1 MNSTKR
7 LVLWICILAS
17 FVPFL
22 DGSVVNVA
30 LPAIT
35 HELGGGFVL
44 QQWVVNAYAITL
56 GAFMLVAGSF
66 ADLYGRQRV
75 MKIGLVLFGVTSL
88 LCAVAPTGIFLIVAR
103 GAQGVA
109 GALLVPSSLALI
121 MAYFKKAEAGKAI
134 GSWTA
139 WTGIAFI
146 VGPLI
151 GGLLVDLVSWRMV
164 FAINIVPIIIN
175 LYMLSR
181 LDFVEQLQP
190 RVKIDLTGAALG
202 IVGLGGV
209 VYGLIEQSRLGWAS
223 PVVYGT
229 LIVGVVALVG
239 FVWHERH
246 TKQPMLPLD
255 LFQVRNFWVGNVASF
270 AIYAGLALATFAISI
285 FVQQV
290 GKYTAF
296 EAGLALLPITIIM
309 FFLSSRF
316 GGLASRFGP
325 RAFMAAGP
333 VIAGSGFATMYFV
346 DLSVSYW
353 QLLPGILLFGLGLSI
368 TVAPLT
374 TAILGSIGESQSGIA
389 SAVNNAVT
397 RIAGL
402 IAVAAVGSLVGQSL
416 GLHGFHAITL
426 VMASLMIVGGIVSA
440 LGIVNSL
447 KNTDDIVAAHGN

>member
-35 HELGGGFVL
+35 HELGGGFAL

-66 ADLYGRQRV
+66 ADLYGRQRI
-75 MKIGLVLFGVTSL
+75 MKIGLVLFGVTSI
-88 LCAVAPTGIFLIVAR
+88 LCAAAPTGVFLVAAR
-103 GAQGVA
+103 AAQGVA

-121 MAYFKKAEAGKAI
+121 MAYFKKAEVGKAI

-146 VGPLI
+146 VGPLV
-151 GGLLVDLVSWRMV
+151 GGLLVDFVSWRMV
-164 FAINIVPIIIN
+164 FAINIVPIAIN

-181 LDFVEQLQP
+181 LDFAEKLQP
-190 RVKIDLTGAALG
+190 RVKIDLAGAVLG
-202 IVGLGGV
+202 IAGLGGV
-209 VYGLIEQSRLGWAS
+209 VYGLIEQSRLGWAD
-223 PVVYGT
+223 PVVYGA
-229 LIVGVVALVG
+229 LIVGLVALIG
-239 FVWHERH
+239 FVWHERRA
-246 TKQPMLPLD
+246 KQPMLPLG
-255 LFQVRNFWVGNVASF
+255 LFQVRNFWVGNLASF

-290 GKYTAF
+290 GGYTAF
-296 EAGLALLPITIIM
+296 EAGLALLPVTVIM

-316 GGLASRFGP
+316 GALASRLGP
-325 RAFMAAGP
+325 RVFMAAGP
-333 VIAGSGFATMYFV
+333 LIAGVGFATMYFV
-346 DLSVSYW
+346 GSSVSYW
-353 QLLPGILLFGLGLSI
+353 QILPGILLFGLGLSI

-374 TAILGSIGESQSGIA
+374 TAILGSIGEGQSGIA

-402 IAVAAVGSLVGQSL
+402 IAVAAIGSLVGQSL
-416 GLHGFHAITL
+416 GLYGFRAITL
-426 VMASLMIVGGIVSA
+426 VMTGLMVLGGIISA
-440 LGIVNSL
+440 FGIVNHVATKDSL
-447 KNTDDIVAAHGN
+447 

>member
-1 MNSTKR
+1 MKSTKR

-35 HELGGGFVL
+35 NELGGGFVL

-56 GAFMLVAGSF
+56 GSFMLIAGSL

-75 MKIGLVLFGVTSL
+75 MRIGLVLFGVTSI
-88 LCAVAPTGIFLIVAR
+88 LCAVAPTGLFLILAR
-103 GAQGVA
+103 GAQGFA

-146 VGPLI
+146 IGPLV
-151 GGLLVDLVSWRMV
+151 GGILVDFISWRMV
-164 FAINIVPIIIN
+164 FAINIVPIVIN

-181 LDFVEQLQP
+181 LDFTEPLQP
-190 RVKIDLTGAALG
+190 RVKLDLSGALLG
-202 IVGLGGV
+202 VVGLGGV
-209 VYGLIEQSRLGWAS
+209 VYGLIEQSRLGWVD
-223 PVVYGT
+223 PTVYST
-229 LIVGVVALVG
+229 LIIGTIALVG
-239 FVWHERH
+239 FLWHERRVA
-246 TKQPMLPLD
+246 QPMLPLG
-255 LFQVRNFWVGNVASF
+255 LFKVRNFWVGNIASF
-270 AIYAGLALATFAISI
+270 AIYAGLALATFAITI

-290 GKYTAF
+290 GKYSAL
-296 EAGLALLPITIIM
+296 EAGLALLPVTIIM

-316 GGLASRFGP
+316 GALADRFGP
-325 RAFMAAGP
+325 RLFMSAGP
-333 VIAGSGFATMYFV
+333 IIAGIGFATMYFV
-346 DLSVSYW
+346 DSSVAYW
-353 QLLPGILLFGLGLSI
+353 QLLPGILLFGTGLSI

-374 TAILGSIGESQSGIA
+374 TAILSSINDSQSGIA

-397 RIAGL
+397 RVAGL
-402 IAVAAVGSLVGQSL
+402 IAVAAIGSIVGQSL
-416 GLHGFHAITL
+416 DLSSFHAVTL
-426 VMASLMIVGGIVSA
+426 VMASLMIAGGFTSA
-440 LGIVNSL
+440 LGIVNQP
-447 KNTDDIVAAHGN
+447 KIVNQK

>member
-1 MNSTKR
+1 
-7 LVLWICILAS
+7 LAS

-56 GAFMLVAGSF
+56 GAFMLIAGSF
-66 ADLYGRQRV
+66 ADLYGRQRI
-75 MKIGLVLFGVTSL
+75 MKIGLVLFGVTSI
-88 LCAVAPTGIFLIVAR
+88 LCAIAPTGVFLIAAR
-103 GAQGVA
+103 AAQGIA

-121 MAYFKKAEAGKAI
+121 MAYFKKTDAGKAI

-146 VGPLI
+146 IGPLI
-151 GGLLVDLVSWRMV
+151 GGLLVDLVSWRTV

-181 LDFVEQLQP
+181 LNFVERLQP
-190 RVKIDLTGAALG
+190 RVKIDLVGAVLG
-202 IVGLGGV
+202 VIGLGGV
-209 VYGLIEQSRLGWAS
+209 VHGLIEQSRLGWS
-223 PVVYGT
+223 DPIVYGALT
-229 LIVGVVALVG
+229 IGVLALIS
-239 FVWHERH
+239 FVWHEYRA
-246 TKQPMLPLD
+246 KQPMLPLG
-255 LFQVRNFWVGNVASF
+255 LFRVRNFWVGNIASF
-270 AIYAGLALATFAISI
+270 TIYAGLALATFAISI

-290 GKYTAF
+290 GGYTAF
-296 EAGLALLPITIIM
+296 EAGLALLPVTILM

-316 GGLASRFGP
+316 GALAGKFGP
-325 RAFMAAGP
+325 RLFMAIGPLVAG
-333 VIAGSGFATMYFV
+333 VGFATMYFV
-346 DLSVSYW
+346 GSSVSYW

-402 IAVAAVGSLVGQSL
+402 IAVAAVGTLVGQSL
-416 GLHGFHAITL
+416 GLHGFHAIAL
-426 VMASLMIVGGIVSA
+426 VMAGLMMTGGIISA

-447 KNTDDIVAAHGN
+447 KSTDAGE

>member
-1 MNSTKR
+1 MSSTKR

-35 HELGGGFVL
+35 DELGGGFAL

-56 GAFMLVAGSF
+56 GAFMLIAGSL

-75 MKIGLVLFGVTSL
+75 MKIGLILFGVTSL
-88 LCAVAPTGIFLIVAR
+88 LCAIAPSGLSLILAR
-103 GAQGVA
+103 AAQGVA

-146 VGPLI
+146 VGPLV
-151 GGLLVDLVSWRMV
+151 GGLLVDFASWRMV
-164 FAINIVPIIIN
+164 FAINVVPIIIN
-175 LYMLSR
+175 LYMLSK
-181 LDFVEQLQP
+181 LDFTEQLQR
-190 RVKIDLTGAALG
+190 RVKLDLAGAALG
-202 IVGLGGV
+202 VIGLGGV
-209 VYGLIEQSRLGWAS
+209 VYGLIEQGRLGWAD
-223 PVVYGT
+223 PTVYSTLIIGT
-229 LIVGVVALVG
+229 LALVG
-239 FVWHERH
+239 FIWHERH
-246 TKQPMLPLD
+246 ATQPMLPLG
-255 LFQVRNFWVGNVASF
+255 LFKVRNFWVGNIASF
-270 AIYAGLALATFAISI
+270 AIYAGLALATFAIAI

-290 GKYTAF
+290 GNYSAL

-316 GGLASRFGP
+316 GALADLLGP
-325 RAFMAAGP
+325 RLFMSAGP
-333 VIAGSGFATMYFV
+333 FIAGVGFATMYFV
-346 DLSVSYW
+346 DQSVAYW
-353 QLLPGILLFGLGLSI
+353 QLLPGILLFGIGLSI

-374 TAILGSIGESQSGIA
+374 TAILSSISDSQSGIA

-397 RIAGL
+397 RVAGL
-402 IAVAAVGSLVGQSL
+402 IAVAAIGSIVGQSL
-416 GLHGFHAITL
+416 DLSGFHAITL
-426 VMASLMIVGGIVSA
+426 VMASLMVIGGLISA
-440 LGIVNSL
+440 FGIVNRP
-447 KNTDDIVAAHGN
+447 NHQA